1 MTTANLVL
9 LQAATGWRAAPS
21 LPRLRLWPP
30 QPSLPLYTVSRVVTR
45 PREAIPHD
53 QAEPPSTTS
62 QGVWATIQ
70 LLARLDAAGLAQW
83 EAFELLLQFGCM
95 IDQGVP
101 LGVAEK
107 KTLVRATARPVAWR
121 SRVSNVAP

>member
-1 MTTANLVL
+1 M
-9 LQAATGWRAAPS
+9 
-21 LPRLRLWPP
+21 
-30 QPSLPLYTVSRVVTR
+30 SRVGT
-45 PREAIPHD
+45 PSREAIPHG

-95 IDQGVP
+95 IDQGLP

-107 KTLVRATARPVAWR
+107 RTLVRATRQPTALQARIG
-121 SRVSNVAP
+121 NVAPDAPARGQKA

>member
-1 MTTANLVL
+1 MTGARGTTPRDHEVASTA
-9 LQAATGWRAAPS
+9 
-21 LPRLRLWPP
+21 
-30 QPSLPLYTVSRVVTR
+30 
-45 PREAIPHD
+45 
-53 QAEPPSTTS
+53 S

-101 LGVAEK
+101 LRVAEK
-107 KTLVRATARPVAWR
+107 KTLIRAAVRPVEWR
-121 SRVSNVAP
+121 SRVSNVAPETSARGH

>member
-9 LQAATGWRAAPS
+9 LQAGDGVESGTVVTTTTSLAAS
-21 LPRLRLWPP
+21 AVAA
-30 QPSLPLYTVSRVVTR
+30 SIYVSRVVTP

-53 QAEPPSTTS
+53 QAEPPPTTS

-101 LGVAEK
+101 LGVAQNR
-107 KTLVRATARPVAWR
+107 TLLRATTRA
-121 SRVSNVAP
+121 NYG

>member
-1 MTTANLVL
+1 MESSTVVTTTTSL
-9 LQAATGWRAAPS
+9 AASAVAAS
-21 LPRLRLWPP
+21 I
-30 QPSLPLYTVSRVVTR
+30 YVSRVVT
-45 PREAIPHD
+45 PPKEAIPHD
-53 QAEPPSTTS
+53 QAEPPPTTS

-101 LGVAEK
+101 LGVAET
-107 KTLVRATARPVAWR
+107 KTLVRATTQPTATQSPIA
-121 SRVSNVAP
+121 SVAPDAPARGQKT

>member
-1 MTTANLVL
+1 M
-9 LQAATGWRAAPS
+9 
-21 LPRLRLWPP
+21 
-30 QPSLPLYTVSRVVTR
+30 
-45 PREAIPHD
+45 
-53 QAEPPSTTS
+53 S

-70 LLARLDAAGLAQW
+70 LLAQLDAAGLAQW

-107 KTLVRATARPVAWR
+107 TTLVRATTQPTTSQSPIA
-121 SRVSNVAP
+121 NVAPDAPARGQKTSGGECHG

>member
-1 MTTANLVL
+1 
-9 LQAATGWRAAPS
+9 
-21 LPRLRLWPP
+21 
-30 QPSLPLYTVSRVVTR
+30 VVTR

-53 QAEPPSTTS
+53 EAEPPSTTS

-95 IDQGVP
+95 VDQGVP
-101 LGVAEK
+101 LEIAAK
-107 KTLVRATARPVAWR
+107 KTLVGATSRPVEWP
-121 SRVSNVAP
+121 SRVSDVAPDTQAPDN

>member
-1 MTTANLVL
+1 VEGSTVVITTTSLAESAV
-9 LQAATGWRAAPS
+9 AACI
-21 LPRLRLWPP
+21 
-30 QPSLPLYTVSRVVTR
+30 YVSRAVTR
-45 PREAIPHD
+45 PREAISHD

-70 LLARLDAAGLAQW
+70 LLARLDATGLAQW
-83 EAFELLLQFGCM
+83 EVFELLLQFGCM

-107 KTLVRATARPVAWR
+107 KTLVRATTQPTASQSSIA
-121 SRVSNVAP
+121 NVAADATARGQKP

>member
-1 MTTANLVL
+1 MTTA
-9 LQAATGWRAAPS
+9 RPRAPS
-21 LPRLRLWPP
+21 AGDEVESSAVVTTTTALAA
-30 QPSLPLYTVSRVVTR
+30 SAVAASISVSRVVTP

-53 QAEPPSTTS
+53 QAEPAPTTS

-70 LLARLDAAGLAQW
+70 LLARLDAAGLVQW

-101 LGVAEK
+101 LGVAQDR
-107 KTLVRATARPVAWR
+107 TLLRATTRA
-121 SRVSNVAP
+121 NCG